1 VKANAAK
8 DVAALKV
15 RLAAAKT
22 RAAEGSDSAE
32 KCLADF
38 PCEARW

>member
-22 RAAEGSDSAE
+22 RAAEGSASAE